1 MLKIILLYYIMVKT
15 TERSNSSG
23 YFYDLPKV
31 GRTQLSRH
39 YYDGQHLIQGDCIP
53 HNIYAQ
59 KGGSSLY
66 LQNLISSLLPMTKER
81 LMAVVTLLVMQ
92 HYNKYGLEK
101 RKVQKGGSSYIT
113 MAERALSVLNKN
125 TLAVIAGLLL
135 LNYFNKNRLQKG
147 GGKNCEFWDR
157 LIHILDNK
165 NKKQIGGFL
174 EHVSPTKFTAS
185 ALLVLLNSMFNNK
198 SKKQSGGTCPLLNV
212 LQRLL
217 GPFNINQFLT
227 AIGLVALT
235 GTKKRQKGGDC
246 GCGPPTLQTG
256 GAFGDHNCGLGTNT
270 LEVVGDK
277 ALYYNDNLQQ
287 FGCEIPS
294 WGDNLKVAG
303 QGKCI

>member
-1 MLKIILLYYIMVKT
+1 MVKI

-31 GRTQLSRH
+31 GRAQLSRH
-39 YYDGQHLIQGDCIP
+39 YYDGQHLIQGNCIP
-53 HNIYAQ
+53 RNIYSQ

-66 LQNLISSLLPMTKER
+66 LQNLISSILPMTKER

-101 RKVQKGGSSYIT
+101 SKIQKGGSNYIT
-113 MAERALSVLNKN
+113 MAEKALSVLNKN

-157 LIHILDNK
+157 LIHILDNT

-174 EHVSPTKFTAS
+174 YPPTKFTDS
-185 ALLVLLNSMFNNK
+185 SLLTLLNNMFNNRT
-198 SKKQSGGTCPLLNV
+198 KKQTGGACPLLNI
-212 LQRLL
+212 LQKLL
-217 GPFNINQFLT
+217 SPFNINQFLT

-235 GTKKRQKGGDC
+235 GINKKQKGGDC
-246 GCGPPTLQTG
+246 GCVKKNKQTG
-256 GAFGDHNCGLGTNT
+256 GAFGDHNCGLGTNA

-277 ALYYNDNLQQ
+277 ALNYNVNLQQ
-287 FGCEIPS
+287 FGCTIPS
-294 WGDNLKVAG
+294 WGDNLKVDG
-303 QGKCI
+303 QGQCI